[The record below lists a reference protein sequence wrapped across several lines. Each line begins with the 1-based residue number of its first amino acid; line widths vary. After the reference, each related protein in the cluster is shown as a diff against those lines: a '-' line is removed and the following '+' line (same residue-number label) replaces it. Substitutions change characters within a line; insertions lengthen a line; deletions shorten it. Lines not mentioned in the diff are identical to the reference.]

1 MLKGRLQTADRAN
14 CADRADRGDCADRAD
29 RGDCAL
35 SAREFRMW
43 HFARHRF
50 IHDLSRNRLR

>member
-14 CADRADRGDCADRAD
+14 CADRADRAG

-35 SAREFRMW
+35 SAREFRM
-43 HFARHRF
+43 
-50 IHDLSRNRLR
+50 

>member
-35 SAREFRMW
+35 SAREF
-43 HFARHRF
+43 
-50 IHDLSRNRLR
+50 LNVTLRETQVHS